1 MFSTF
6 LAKTK
11 DYLGKAFILAVWIPV
26 LIFSGSVTTVYLA
39 ETNSLISTWEKWLK
53 LGTETK
59 LTLAFISL
67 VIITLIAFII
77 HYLQVPISRF
87 FEGYRYFPLRE
98 YKRQKYK
105 LKQAKLLREIYSLE
119 DEINDIVEFSKQ
131 CLNKNQKKHIN
142 YYTLYKSVVYAFKI
156 IKYLPLIINYWKPQS
171 LILFFSAY
179 QILIRYK
186 LIEYLNHKLSEDLN
200 QLFKQKQV
208 ELNQLVQKLSIYYPP
223 PGYESQI
230 MPTRLGNI
238 YKAAEIYAYQHYGAD
253 AVMLWT
259 RIQEVL
265 PKSFVNRLE
274 ETKIATDFFLLFSL
288 LCTLFSL
295 LTVPYLIF
303 HQASILLITICCMGI
318 LLGWLAYKAALVPA
332 VAYAELIK
340 VAYDLYRRPLIKVFG
355 LQAPDT
361 LSQEKNL
368 WKTLSNFILRGLP
381 LSDQYRFISPITR
394 KDTQDKPEAD

>member
-1 MFSTF
+1 MFTTF
-6 LAKTK
+6 LDQAKN
-11 DYLGKAFILAVWIPV
+11 YLGKAFILAVWIPV
-26 LIFSGSVTTVYLA
+26 FIFSVSLATVYFA
-39 ETNSLISTWEKWLK
+39 GTNSFILNWEKWLK
-53 LGTETK
+53 LATETK
-59 LTLAFISL
+59 LTLGFISL

-77 HYLQVPISRF
+77 HYLQVPITRL
-87 FEGYRYFPLRE
+87 FEGYLYFPLRE

-105 LKQAKLLREIYSLE
+105 LEQAKLQRKIFALE
-119 DEINDIVEFSKQ
+119 DEINDVQFFKECSDK
-131 CLNKNQKKHIN
+131 NKKNSISSN
-142 YYTLYKSVVYAFKI
+142 ILYQLVLYAFEI
-156 IKYLPLIINYWKPQS
+156 IKSLPSINYWNSKDLKS
-171 LILFFSAY
+171 FFFSY
-179 QILIRYK
+179 QILNKYK
-186 LIEYLNHKLSEDLN
+186 LIEYLN
-200 QLFKQKQV
+200 QLFEQKQV

-238 YKAAEIYAYQHYGAD
+238 YKTAEIYAYQHYGAD

-274 ETKIATDFFLLFSL
+274 ETKIAIDFFILFSL

-318 LLGWLAYKAALVPA
+318 LLGWLVYQAALVPA

-361 LSQEKNL
+361 LSQEKKL
-368 WKTLSNFILRGLP
+368 WTTLSNFILRGFP
-381 LSDQYRFISPITR
+381 LSDQYRFISPTTG
-394 KDTQDKPEAD
+394 KDTQDQDKTD

>member
-6 LAKTK
+6 LERTK

-26 LIFSGSVTTVYLA
+26 LIFSGSVATVYLA
-39 ETNSLISTWEKWLK
+39 GTNSLVSTWEKWLK
-53 LGTETK
+53 LATETK
-59 LTLAFISL
+59 LTFAFISL

-87 FEGYRYFPLRE
+87 FEGYGYFPLLE
-98 YKRQKYK
+98 CKRKKYK
-105 LKQAKLLREIYSLE
+105 LKQAKLLDKISILE
-119 DEINDIVEFSKQ
+119 DEINDAIQNPKECS
-131 CLNKNQKKHIN
+131 NKNE
-142 YYTLYKSVVYAFKI
+142 
-156 IKYLPLIINYWKPQS
+156 
-171 LILFFSAY
+171 
-179 QILIRYK
+179 
-186 LIEYLNHKLSEDLN
+186 IESLN
-200 QLFKQKQV
+200 QLFEQKKV
-208 ELNQLVQKLSIYYPP
+208 EINQLVQKASIYYPP
-223 PGYESQI
+223 SGYESQI

-253 AVMLWT
+253 AVLLWT

-274 ETKIATDFFLLFSL
+274 ETKIAIDFFLLFSV

-303 HQASILLITICCMGI
+303 HKASILLITICCVGI

-340 VAYDLYRRPLIKVFG
+340 VAYDLYRRPLIKAFG
-355 LQAPDT
+355 LQVPDT
-361 LSQEKNL
+361 LSQEKKL

-381 LSDQYRFISPITR
+381 LSDQYRFMSPITQ

>member
-59 LTLAFISL
+59 LTFGFIAL
-67 VIITLIAFII
+67 IVITLIAFII
-77 HYLQVPISRF
+77 HYLQVPITRL
-87 FEGYRYFPLRE
+87 FEGYLYFPFRE
-98 YKRQKYK
+98 YKRQEYQKKYK
-105 LKQAKLLREIYSLE
+105 KLQKKIRTLENEINEINHNLKQCS
-119 DEINDIVEFSKQ
+119 
-131 CLNKNQKKHIN
+131 NKK
-142 YYTLYKSVVYAFKI
+142 
-156 IKYLPLIINYWKPQS
+156 
-171 LILFFSAY
+171 
-179 QILIRYK
+179 
-186 LIEYLNHKLSEDLN
+186 EELN
-200 QLFKQKQV
+200 QLFGQKQL
-208 ELNQLVQKLSIYYPP
+208 EINQLVQRLSIYYPP
-223 PGYESQI
+223 LGHKSQI

-238 YKAAEIYAYQHYGAD
+238 YKAAEMYAYQRYGAD
-253 AVMLWT
+253 SVMLWT

-265 PKSFVNRLE
+265 PKSFISRLE
-274 ETKIATDFFLLFSL
+274 ETKIAIDFFLVFSV

-303 HQASILLITICCMGI
+303 HKASIPLITICCMGI
-318 LLGWLAYKAALVPA
+318 FLGWLAYKAALVPA

-340 VAYDLYRRPLIKVFG
+340 VAYDIYRRPLIKVFG

-361 LSQEKNL
+361 LSQEKKL
-368 WKTLSNFILRGLP
+368 WESLTNFIFRGFP

-394 KDTQDKPEAD
+394 KDTQDKPKAD